1 MIKKLQRKFISITA
15 AALFA
20 VILLVLAAVNG
31 AFFIQSNRHLD
42 QRLDRIMSKHLGASL
57 HADGLPPVPQ
67 EPANPETD
75 LFPQAPTGPETD
87 LPPQAPT
94 GPETDLP
101 PQAPTGPETDLPPQA
116 PSTLETNLPPQAPTD
131 PETDL
136 LPQAPAESKPD
147 RTAGIRTDHLLI
159 RDDGCVILL
168 DEAGNIQEIRQD
180 SADNYSAEELSVVV
194 TSLLKKERSQGWCRY
209 FKFRVLSLT
218 EPDGTSKIVVGL
230 INASSDLYAVF
241 TMLLISGI
249 IGIFSFL
256 LVLMIILLA
265 SGRAVKPLAESY
277 TKQKQFV
284 TDAGHELKT
293 PLTVISANN
302 ELARMTCGN
311 NEWFD
316 TIDRQINKLNSLVR
330 SLITLAKMDEEQ
342 KPVFAP
348 FDFGDAVYDTAASFR
363 GLCSSQGKQLILNI
377 AEKIQYNG
385 DESLLRQVISILMD
399 NAVKYC
405 DPGGKVTVKLIRGR
419 QIRLQ
424 VINDFSDTDHF
435 RFDKVFERFYRSDKA
450 RASDGSYGLGLS
462 IAKASVELHGGR
474 LRAKAP
480 ERGQIMFEMIL

>member
-15 AALFA
+15 AALFT

-42 QRLDRIMSKHLGASL
+42 QRLDRIMGKYLGTGL
-57 HADGLPPVPQ
+57 HADGPPPVPQ
-67 EPANPETD
+67 TPANPETD
-75 LFPQAPTGPETD
+75 LPPQTPANPETD
-87 LPPQAPT
+87 LPLQTPA
-94 GPETDLP
+94 GPNP
-101 PQAPTGPETDLPPQA
+101 NGA
-116 PSTLETNLPPQAPTD
+116 
-131 PETDL
+131 
-136 LPQAPAESKPD
+136 
-147 RTAGIRTDHLLI
+147 AGIRTDHLLI
-159 RDDGCVILL
+159 RDDGCVIFLN
-168 DEAGNIQEIRQD
+168 ENGSIQEILQD
-180 SADNYSAEELSVVV
+180 PADSYSSEELSAVV
-194 TSLLKKERSQGWCRY
+194 TALLEKKRPQGWCRY
-209 FKFRVLSLT
+209 FKFRIYSFT
-218 EPDGTSKIVVGL
+218 EPDGTGKTIVGL

-249 IGIFSFL
+249 IGILSFL
-256 LVLMIILLA
+256 LVLLIILLA

-302 ELARMTCGN
+302 ELARMTCGD

-316 TIDRQINKLNSLVR
+316 TIDRQVNKMNSLVR

-348 FDFGDAVYDTAASFR
+348 FDLGDAVYDTAASFR
-363 GLCSSQGKQLILNI
+363 GLCASQGKRLVLEIT
-377 AEKIQYNG
+377 EKIQYHG
-385 DESLLRQVISILMD
+385 DESRLRQVVSILMD

-405 DPGGKVTVKLIRGR
+405 DPGGKITVKLTRGR

-462 IAKASVELHGGR
+462 IARASVELHGGR